1 MEVLFDIEQISKIT
15 GPVGVTIGTFD
26 GLHIGHQKVIQTVVD
41 KSRQDGIR
49 SVVYTFSNIPRAVT
63 MGKEVK
69 NIVTLDE
76 KVRLIQQLGVDY
88 LILIEFTRA
97 HMNIPAEAFIRE
109 ILLDRLDIRH
119 LVVGHDFRYGKD
131 AAGDFKLLTQLQM
144 EYGYVLDEIQPVI
157 VDKMR
162 VSSTLIRK
170 LLSIGDIL
178 EANKFLGRR
187 HYYRSIVRPG
197 KRMGQR
203 LGFPT
208 ANLQTDISMHALKP
222 GVYVTQV
229 LHGNQRYDAIT
240 NVGFNP
246 TFNQKELNMETY
258 IFDFSGDLYGKEIVV
273 EFFDRLR
280 DEMKFDSMEELMQ
293 VIQKDVERTVA
304 YFKSLRKQ
312 NSMLK

>member
-1 MEVLFDIEQISKIT
+1 MEVIFDMENISKIKD
-15 GPVGVTIGTFD
+15 PVGVTIGTFD
-26 GLHIGHQKVIQTVVD
+26 GLHIGHQKVIETVVR
-41 KSRQDGIR
+41 KSRKEGLK
-49 SVVYTFSNIPRAVT
+49 SVVYTFSNIPRSVT
-63 MGKEVK
+63 MQKEIK

-119 LVVGHDFRYGKD
+119 LVVGHDFRFGQY
-131 AAGDFKLLTQLQM
+131 AAGDFELLDSMKSQYNYQ
-144 EYGYVLDEIQPVI
+144 LDEIQPVI

-170 LLSIGDIL
+170 LLSIGDIR

-197 KRMGQR
+197 KKIGKAM
-203 LGFPT
+203 GFPT
-208 ANLQTDISMHALKP
+208 ANLKTDISMHALKP
-222 GVYVTQV
+222 GVYITQV
-229 LHGNQRYDAIT
+229 LNGDRRYDAIT

-246 TFNQKELNMETY
+246 TFEQKELNFETY
-258 IFDFSGDLYGKEIVV
+258 IFDFSGDLYGREIVV

-280 DEMKFDSMEELMQ
+280 DEIKFESKEDL
-293 VIQKDVERTVA
+293 VRYIQHDVEKTRE
-304 YFKSLRKQ
+304 YFRSLRNQ
-312 NSMLK
+312 NIMLK